1 MVALQYRPEQSIFQ
15 RMKLDT
21 FCGIVQKLI
30 IILPPV
36 SSPFPT
42 SLFFIKPSKLEAP
55 FISLHLFSM
64 WFLNQNLFH
73 RLCQISLLLSLPHR
87 IQISPSDPL
96 GRNNFS
102 AFPKPFLPPRSTLDQ
117 CPPSSL
123 PWQLLP
129 SSLFLLWPLTTQW
142 YVIIIAFIGSVVDKA
157 LSCDFCKLLRWVR
170 RLFLSPQREQKLS
183 QSHIANGNTGLSTQ
197 DLEVHSFS
205 SSLLSLLSHSTLW
218 ENVDTQ
224 IFVDC
229 SIDLVKTLIFLSIYH
244 LHPTQRVCFHS
255 SYPRGGKSALPRHP
269 LRWKLDLGRRA
280 EVCSLGMLS
289 VRGMVFLKS

>member
-1 MVALQYRPEQSIFQ
+1 MPNVVHYGGFAVQTWTINISEDEIGYILWYSAEVDNYPSPSIF
-15 RMKLDT
+15 T
-21 FCGIVQKLI
+21 FSNIFIFHRSFKIRG
-30 IILPPV
+30 
-36 SSPFPT
+36 
-42 SLFFIKPSKLEAP
+42 SL
-55 FISLHLFSM
+55 ISLHLFSM

-142 YVIIIAFIGSVVDKA
+142 HVIIIVFIGSVVDKA

-183 QSHIANGNTGLSTQ
+183 QGHIANGNTGLSNPGPGSQ
-197 DLEVHSFS
+197 
-205 SSLLSLLSHSTLW
+205 
-218 ENVDTQ
+218 
-224 IFVDC
+224 
-229 SIDLVKTLIFLSIYH
+229 
-244 LHPTQRVCFHS
+244 
-255 SYPRGGKSALPRHP
+255 
-269 LRWKLDLGRRA
+269 
-280 EVCSLGMLS
+280 
-289 VRGMVFLKS
+289 